1 MLARTARPD
10 VAILDIR
17 MPKLDG
23 LEAARRII
31 DDRPIPIVMLTAFT
45 DEATVSRAVDAGV
58 YAYLTKPFREQDV
71 MPAIRTALARHA
83 EHAASRPADSD
94 RRAAATGPLAQ
105 RQVARRP
112 RLPLRKRRVGLRGLR
127 RLRLGPGTARTGM
140 VRTGMT
146 VVGGAASRRERG
158 AT

>member
-1 MLARTARPD
+1 MRPRLRVLVAEDETIIRFDLCALLAANGVEVCAEARDGEEAVMLARTARPD

-83 EHAASRPADSD
+83 EHAASRPRTRIDVQLPPD
-94 RRAAATGPLAQ
+94 R
-105 RQVARRP
+105 
-112 RLPLRKRRVGLRGLR
+112 
-127 RLRLGPGTARTGM
+127 
-140 VRTGMT
+140 
-146 VVGGAASRRERG
+146 
-158 AT
+158 

>member
-31 DDRPIPIVMLTAFT
+31 DDRPIPILMLTAFT

-58 YAYLTKPFREQDV
+58 YAYLTKPIRQQDI

-83 EHAASRPADSD
+83 EHAASRPRTRIDVQLPPD
-94 RRAAATGPLAQ
+94 R
-105 RQVARRP
+105 
-112 RLPLRKRRVGLRGLR
+112 
-127 RLRLGPGTARTGM
+127 
-140 VRTGMT
+140 
-146 VVGGAASRRERG
+146 
-158 AT
+158 

>member
-1 MLARTARPD
+1 MQPRLRVLVAEDETIIRLDLCALLAANGLEVCAEARDGEEVVILARTARPD

-23 LEAARRII
+23 LEAVRRII
-31 DDRPIPIVMLTAFT
+31 DDRPIPIVMLTAFA

-83 EHAASRPADSD
+83 EHAASKPRVRIDVQLPPD
-94 RRAAATGPLAQ
+94 RY
-105 RQVARRP
+105 
-112 RLPLRKRRVGLRGLR
+112 
-127 RLRLGPGTARTGM
+127 
-140 VRTGMT
+140 
-146 VVGGAASRRERG
+146 RG
-158 AT
+158 AG

>member
-1 MLARTARPD
+1 MRPRLRVLVAEDETIIRLDLCALLAANGVEVCAEARDGEVAVMLARTARPD

-83 EHAASRPADSD
+83 EHAASRPRTRIDVQLPPD
-94 RRAAATGPLAQ
+94 R
-105 RQVARRP
+105 
-112 RLPLRKRRVGLRGLR
+112 
-127 RLRLGPGTARTGM
+127 
-140 VRTGMT
+140 
-146 VVGGAASRRERG
+146 
-158 AT
+158 